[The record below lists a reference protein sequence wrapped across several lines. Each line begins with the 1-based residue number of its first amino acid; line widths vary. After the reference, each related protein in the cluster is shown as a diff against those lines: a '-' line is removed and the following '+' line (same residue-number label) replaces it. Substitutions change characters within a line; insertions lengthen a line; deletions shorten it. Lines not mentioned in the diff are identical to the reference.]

1 VELIRLEHHDR
12 VVGELTNTDQV
23 DHRLGE
29 PRPGQSG
36 IQNRDDQHPEHP
48 GGGAGV
54 DAVACRM
61 LPGFAWIV
69 GANWLV
75 TPYGEPDPAVNDELA
90 ATLGGELLACS

>member
-1 VELIRLEHHDR
+1 
-12 VVGELTNTDQV
+12 
-23 DHRLGE
+23 
-29 PRPGQSG
+29 
-36 IQNRDDQHPEHP
+36 
-48 GGGAGV
+48 
-54 DAVACRM
+54 M